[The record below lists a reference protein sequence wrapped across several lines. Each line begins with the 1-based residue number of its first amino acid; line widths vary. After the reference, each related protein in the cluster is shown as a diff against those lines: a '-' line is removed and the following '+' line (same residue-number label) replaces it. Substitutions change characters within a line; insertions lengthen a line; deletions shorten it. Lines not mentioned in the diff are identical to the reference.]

1 LEGTYLI
8 LIRHV
13 LSVSKII
20 TSGMFCQGLLVE
32 KLRIGLNLPR
42 AQHNLRGTSGF
53 NEMKSQ
59 YVTDEVDDINDD
71 INARL

>member
-1 LEGTYLI
+1 
-8 LIRHV
+8 
-13 LSVSKII
+13 
-20 TSGMFCQGLLVE
+20 MFCQGLLVE